1 MTNGVAPVPNVK
13 ATGLVIRTFLVDGQ
27 PDGLRTMEL
36 SNATVLGTFFP
47 RPALGRFLERPVAE
61 RPGVYILSGV
71 EPEATD
77 LTSERVYIGEGDPV
91 GPRLRAHGIQKDFWT
106 QAAVFTSKDDYL
118 TKTQIQFLEA
128 SLIQT
133 ARSAARAIL
142 DNANAP
148 TLPNISEADRAE
160 VETFFDHVQMLIGV
174 AGHDFL
180 RSLMEHIPRNV
191 QQFQFRVKGAKAD
204 MVRTMTGYVVR
215 EGSTAAK
222 EIVPSAPPRVD
233 RDRQRLLETGAL
245 VDGGPTLLRFT
256 KDTQFDSSSGA
267 AQGVAGHSVSG
278 RISWKLP
285 DGRTLAEVEEAE
297 TEERVLQ
304 P

>member
-1 MTNGVAPVPNVK
+1 M
-13 ATGLVIRTFLVDGQ
+13 DGQ
-27 PDGLRTMEL
+27 PEGLRTMEI
-36 SNATVLGTFFP
+36 SNATIHGTLFP

-106 QAAVFTSKDDYL
+106 RAAVFSSKDDYL
-118 TKTQIQFLEA
+118 TKTQVQFLEA
-128 SLIQT
+128 SLIAMT
-133 ARSAARAIL
+133 RSAARATL
-142 DNANAP
+142 DNGNVP
-148 TLPNISEADRAE
+148 RLPNISEADRAE
-160 VETFFDHVQMLIGV
+160 IETFLGHVEMLLGV

-180 RSLMEHIPRNV
+180 RSTMEDIPRNV

-204 MVRTMTGYVVR
+204 MVRTTTGYVVR

-222 EIVPSAPPRVD
+222 EVVPSAPPRVA
-233 RDRQRLLETGAL
+233 RDRQRLFESGAL
-245 VDGGPTLLRFT
+245 VDSSPTLLRFT

-267 AQGVAGHSVSG
+267 AQVVAGHSVSG
-278 RISWKLP
+278 RISWKLA

-297 TEERVLQ
+297 TEDRA
-304 P
+304 